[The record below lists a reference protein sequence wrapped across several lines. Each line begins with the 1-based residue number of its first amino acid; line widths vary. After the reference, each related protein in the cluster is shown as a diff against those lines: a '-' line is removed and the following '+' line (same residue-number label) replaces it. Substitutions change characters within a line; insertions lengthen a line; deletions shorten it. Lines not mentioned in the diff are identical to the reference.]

1 MLWIPFQEEHFS
13 SNRKKITAVTLREKI
28 CRLG

>member
-1 MLWIPFQEEHFS
+1 MLWIPFWEEPFF